1 MKKITQFIQEKFS
14 NVFMAIILKKN
25 EYIIKYKIL
34 KNGKILEN
42 NIKKF
47 IKEESG
53 EISSEMKKF
62 IMSFQNEYKFVYIA
76 FLLDSLG
83 QNCFPSCDLEKIKNN
98 NIVLDNIV
106 YICIDNKW
114 IIYTSKA
121 DIKIIKDNFNE
132 TGIDFIYSPYL
143 ILYKNIKDKKYN
155 KKNILHMLYM
165 DNSLSILIKNEEK
178 VIFNAFFKI
187 PYKEFAFNDEEDLK
201 PEEDIDEDIQGIN
214 LDTIESE
221 DEEFEGFVDI
231 IKLEEDDALKGDDL
245 EEDKEI
251 LESVKKDL
259 KSSSLNDL
267 ELYGRDVIIFKFL
280 KSAIEEYYNNDK
292 YNSEFLENIVIY
304 NDSNISNDIITMIEN
319 DLFLD
324 VEIKSIDVKES
335 MINISIEEVGF
346 EL

>member
-1 MKKITQFIQEKFS
+1 MKKITQIIQKKFS
-14 NVFMAIILKKN
+14 NVFMAIIPEKN

-34 KNGKILEN
+34 KNGKILDN
-42 NIKKF
+42 DIKKF
-47 IKEESG
+47 AKGESG
-53 EISSEMKKF
+53 EISSKMQKF
-62 IMSFQNEYKFVYIA
+62 IMFFQNEYKFVYIA

-83 QNCFPSCDLEKIKNN
+83 QNCFPSCDLVKIKNN
-98 NIVLDNIV
+98 NIVLDNII
-106 YICIDNKW
+106 YICIDGKW

-121 DIKIIKDNFNE
+121 DIKIIKDKFSE
-132 TGIDFIYSPYL
+132 IGIDFIYSPYL

-155 KKNILHMLYM
+155 RKDILHMIYM
-165 DNSLSILIKNEEK
+165 EDSLTILIKNKDE

-187 PYKEFAFNDEEDLK
+187 PYKEFAFDDEEELK
-201 PEEDIDEDIQGIN
+201 PEEDIDKDIQGIN

-231 IKLEEDDALKGDDL
+231 VKLEEEDSDL
-245 EEDKEI
+245 ENDKDI
-251 LESVKKDL
+251 LESAKKDL
-259 KSSSLNDL
+259 EFSSLNDL
-267 ELYGRDVIIFKFL
+267 ELYGRDIIIFKFL
-280 KSAIEEYYNNDK
+280 KSAIEEYYNNNK
-292 YNSEFLENIVIY
+292 YNSEFLEKIVIY

-335 MINISIEEVGF
+335 MVNISIEEVGF

>member
-1 MKKITQFIQEKFS
+1 MKKITQIIQKKFS
-14 NVFMAIILKKN
+14 NVFMAIIPEKN

-34 KNGKILEN
+34 KNGKILDSD
-42 NIKKF
+42 IKKF
-47 IKEESG
+47 IKG
-53 EISSEMKKF
+53 EYGKLSSEMKKF
-62 IMSFQNEYKFVYIA
+62 IMFFQNEYKFVYIA

-98 NIVLDNIV
+98 NIILDNII
-106 YICIDNKW
+106 YICIDKKW
-114 IIYTSKA
+114 IVYTSKA
-121 DIKIIKDNFNE
+121 DIKTIRDIFNE

-155 KKNILHMLYM
+155 RKDILHMIYM
-165 DNSLSILIKNEEK
+165 EDSLSILIKDKDE
-178 VIFNAFFKI
+178 VVFNAFFKI
-187 PYKEFAFNDEEDLK
+187 PYKEFAFDDEEELK
-201 PEEDIDEDIQGIN
+201 PEEDIDKDIQGIN

-221 DEEFEGFVDI
+221 DEEYDGFVDI
-231 IKLEEDDALKGDDL
+231 VKLEEDDDL
-245 EEDKEI
+245 ENDKDI
-251 LESVKKDL
+251 LESAKKDL
-259 KSSSLNDL
+259 EFSSLNDL
-267 ELYGRDVIIFKFL
+267 ELYGRDTIIFKFL

>member
-1 MKKITQFIQEKFS
+1 MKKLTQIIQKKFS
-14 NVFMAIILKKN
+14 NVFMAIIPEKN

-34 KNGKILEN
+34 KNGKILDN
-42 NIKKF
+42 DIKKF
-47 IKEESG
+47 TKGESG
-53 EISSEMKKF
+53 ELSSEMKKF
-62 IMSFQNEYKFVYIA
+62 IMFFQNEYKFVYIA

-83 QNCFPSCDLEKIKNN
+83 QNCFSSCDLEKIKNN
-98 NIVLDNIV
+98 NIILDNII

-121 DIKIIKDNFNE
+121 DIKTIRDIFNE

-155 KKNILHMLYM
+155 RKDILHMIYM
-165 DNSLSILIKNEEK
+165 EDSLSILIKDKDE

-187 PYKEFAFNDEEDLK
+187 PYKEFTFDDEGDLK
-201 PEEDIDEDIQGIN
+201 PEEDIDKDIQGIN

-221 DEEFEGFVDI
+221 DEEYEGFVDI
-231 IKLEEDDALKGDDL
+231 VKLEEDDDL
-245 EEDKEI
+245 ENDKDI
-251 LESVKKDL
+251 LESAKKDL
-259 KSSSLNDL
+259 EFSSLNDL
-267 ELYGRDVIIFKFL
+267 ELYGRDTIIFKFL

>member
-1 MKKITQFIQEKFS
+1 MKRIIQIIQKKFS
-14 NVFMAIILKKN
+14 NVFMAIIPEKN

-34 KNGKILEN
+34 KNGKILDN
-42 NIKKF
+42 DTKKF
-47 IKEESG
+47 IKGESG
-53 EISSEMKKF
+53 EISSDMKKF
-62 IMSFQNEYKFVYIA
+62 IMFFQDEYKFVYIA

-98 NIVLDNIV
+98 NIALNNIV
-106 YICIDNKW
+106 YVCINNKW
-114 IIYTSKA
+114 ITYTSKA
-121 DIKIIKDNFNE
+121 DIKIIKDKFSE

-155 KKNILHMLYM
+155 RKDILHMIYM
-165 DNSLSILIKNEEK
+165 EDSLTILIKDKDE
-178 VIFNAFFKI
+178 VVFNAFFKI
-187 PYKEFAFNDEEDLK
+187 PYKEFAFDDEEELK
-201 PEEDIDEDIQGIN
+201 PEEDIDKDIQGIN

-231 IKLEEDDALKGDDL
+231 VKLEEEDNDL
-245 EEDKEI
+245 ENDKDI
-251 LESVKKDL
+251 LESAKKDL
-259 KSSSLNDL
+259 EFSSLNDL
-267 ELYGRDVIIFKFL
+267 ELYGRDIIIFKFL
-280 KSAIEEYYNNDK
+280 KSAIEEYYNNNK
-292 YNSEFLENIVIY
+292 YNSEFLEKIVVY

-335 MINISIEEVGF
+335 MIRISIEEVGF